1 MSRRFTIVTLT
12 LTAAVAFLVG
22 TIVAGGISRSAIVAG
37 PDVKKAGKGS
47 AAGSNPGF
55 PAGTAV
61 NFADVVDRI
70 NPAVVSIDASSRAHD
85 SRRRRN
91 RTDVPQPDT
100 FDSPFDFPPRRDS
113 DRGDDNGRADPTR
126 RGAGTGFIIDADGS
140 ILTNHHVVEHA
151 DRITVKLSDGRNLR
165 AHVIGSDQ
173 DTDIALIKIDGQ
185 SGLPVA
191 PLGDSSALRMGEWV
205 CAIGNPLGYEHS
217 VTVGVVS
224 FLGRK
229 LFDASLDNY
238 IQTDAAINF
247 GNSGGPLINSRG
259 EVIGINAA
267 ISSRASGIGFAV
279 PINGATS
286 ILSQLR
292 SRGHVSR
299 GYIGITLRD
308 VDADVRTSLKLAI
321 GRGALV
327 QDVNEGSPG
336 ERAGLRAYD
345 TIVALDDRPMA
356 NDDQLIHEIASR
368 APGSA
373 VRLKLIRDGHEEG
386 VTVKLAERPARDRG
400 EARGDPRPAPVERG
414 KGDQD
419 GAFGPGL
426 GIIVRDLDRQ
436 IADRLELPRGLHGV
450 LVTKVEPMSPSFDAG
465 VERGVVLLE
474 INRAR
479 VESTAEYRRL
489 TRTAHPGDVLALYLY
504 FPDLEQH
511 KLVTV
516 RVEER

>member
-1 MSRRFTIVTLT
+1 MSRRSTFVTLT

-22 TIVAGGISRSAIVAG
+22 TIFAGGITRSAVVAG
-37 PDVKKAGKGS
+37 PDLKNAGRRAGVHP
-47 AAGSNPGF
+47 AAGLPPG
-55 PAGTAV
+55 TSV

-70 NPAVVSIDASSRAHD
+70 NPAVVSIDATSKGRGA
-85 SRRRRN
+85 RRRN
-91 RTDVPQPDT
+91 RTDAPEPPDI
-100 FDSPFDFPPRRDS
+100 FDPPFDFTPPRRDN
-113 DRGDDNGRADPTR
+113 DRGDRNDRTDPTR

-140 ILTNHHVVEHA
+140 ILTNHHVIDRA
-151 DRITVKLSDGRNLR
+151 DRITVKLSDGRSLR

-191 PLGDSSALRMGEWV
+191 PLGDSSSLRMGEWV

-247 GNSGGPLINSRG
+247 GNSGGPLINARG

-279 PINGATS
+279 PINGATAV
-286 ILSQLR
+286 LEQLR
-292 SRGHVSR
+292 SRGRVSR

-308 VDADVRTSLKLAI
+308 VDADVRTSLKLTVS
-321 GRGALV
+321 RGALV

-373 VRLKLIRDGHEEG
+373 VRLRLIRDGREEA
-386 VTVKLAERPARDRG
+386 VMVKLAERPARDTG
-400 EARGDPRPAPVERG
+400 EARGGSTLSAPADRS
-414 KGDQD
+414 KADQD
-419 GAFGPGL
+419 GPLGL
-426 GIIVRDLDRQ
+426 LVRDLDRQ
-436 IADRLELPRGLHGV
+436 TADRLDLPRPLRGV
-450 LVTKVEPMSPSFDAG
+450 LVTKVEPMSSSFDAG

-474 INRAR
+474 INREH
-479 VESTAEYRRL
+479 VESTADYRRL
-489 TRTAHPGDVLALYLY
+489 TRAVHPGDILALYIY
-504 FPDLEQH
+504 IPDLEQR

-516 RVEER
+516 RVEDR